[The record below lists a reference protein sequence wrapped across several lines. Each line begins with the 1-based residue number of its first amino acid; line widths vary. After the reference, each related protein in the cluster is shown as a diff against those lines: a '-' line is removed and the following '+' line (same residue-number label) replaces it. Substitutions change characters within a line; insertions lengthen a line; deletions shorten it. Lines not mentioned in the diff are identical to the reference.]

1 MTPLNTDLRIQL
13 AAERGDMREA
23 LGWNFVRRLER
34 LVDELLKLPDAPE
47 ITYVIYSVKWD
58 YINRK
63 IREMWQVTDE
73 RPKNHMLGQV
83 IYEINK
89 SGKAECWAL
98 PLDVP
103 VPETELSDEIVKDT
117 YEISKNIPL
126 STEVFEKI

>member
-47 ITYVIYSVKWD
+47 VTYVIFSAKWD
-58 YINRK
+58 YVNRK
-63 IREMWQVTDE
+63 IREFWQVTDE

-98 PLDVP
+98 PLDIP

-126 STEVFEKI
+126 STEVFTKI

>member
-47 ITYVIYSVKWD
+47 VTYVIFSAKWD
-58 YINRK
+58 YVNRK
-63 IREMWQVTDE
+63 IREFWQVTDE

-83 IYEINK
+83 IYEIDK

-98 PLDVP
+98 PLDIP
-103 VPETELSDEIVKDT
+103 VPETELSDEIVQDT

-126 STEVFEKI
+126 STEVFTKI

>member
-23 LGWNFVRRLER
+23 LGWNFVKRLER

-58 YINRK
+58 YVNRK

>member
-23 LGWNFVRRLER
+23 LGWNFVKRLER

-103 VPETELSDEIVKDT
+103 VPETELSDEIVQDT

-126 STEVFEKI
+126 STEVFTKI

>member
-58 YINRK
+58 YVNRK

>member
-23 LGWNFVRRLER
+23 LGWNFVKRLER

-126 STEVFEKI
+126 STEVFTKI

>member
-23 LGWNFVRRLER
+23 LGWNFVKRLER

>member
-23 LGWNFVRRLER
+23 LGWNFVKRLER

-58 YINRK
+58 YVNRK

-103 VPETELSDEIVKDT
+103 VPETELSDEIVQDT